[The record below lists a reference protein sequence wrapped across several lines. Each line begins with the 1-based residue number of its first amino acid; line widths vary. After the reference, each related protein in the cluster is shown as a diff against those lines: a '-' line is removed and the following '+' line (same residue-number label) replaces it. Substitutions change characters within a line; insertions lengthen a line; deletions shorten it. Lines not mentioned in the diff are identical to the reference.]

1 MGILILL
8 ALLALITWNVLVQ
21 VGARQQATIS
31 TSDDVASARR
41 TVSAAF
47 GTTWTRVEGKGDD
60 NFRPKLRVRA
70 PVLSVSYEPNGA
82 GGSEVD
88 IWCSHFTKRYGLM
101 HHAQL
106 VWRKKRAVAR
116 LLTQD
121 QSALPQ
127 ASNQRVAGDR
137 AQQVA
142 GEQASTQPEVGSSS
156 VHNALSG
163 RSPGQE
169 SAAGGG
175 TVMTDIRYLSPA
187 EMAEYQRVLA
197 DNSTG
202 AEQTVMRER
211 DPQAYEAWLQTQL
224 RHVPMPSE
232 QKPDING
239 FREGDRIRLVQPF
252 NGETVSYEPG
262 CTGTFLITDTAPAQ
276 ISLAREGFYEILMDG
291 PDGRLLIMVRK
302 GYIERIPGHANVL
315 YSDDGES
322 VQIVRN

>member
-1 MGILILL
+1 
-8 ALLALITWNVLVQ
+8 
-21 VGARQQATIS
+21 
-31 TSDDVASARR
+31 
-41 TVSAAF
+41 VSAAF

-70 PVLSVSYEPNGA
+70 PVLSVSYAPNGA

-106 VWRKKRAVAR
+106 MWRKKRAVAR
-116 LLTQD
+116 LLTQN

-142 GEQASTQPEVGSSS
+142 DEQASTQPEVGSSS

-197 DNSTG
+197 ENST
-202 AEQTVMRER
+202 
-211 DPQAYEAWLQTQL
+211 
-224 RHVPMPSE
+224 
-232 QKPDING
+232 
-239 FREGDRIRLVQPF
+239 VQPY

-276 ISLAREGFYEILMDG
+276 INLAREGFYEILMDG

-322 VQIVRN
+322 VQIVHTPREPASSSIEEG